1 LLTIAARLARN
12 AHRAVDTLEEGQMLT
27 IIMLILL
34 ALVILVIAAW
44 WLFEIEL
51 PDVVVAE
58 RLRRRAPASS
68 ISTARCS
75 LGLSGVAL
83 FLAGCAYLIYRW
95 RRDSEAR
102 TDDKSK

>member
-1 LLTIAARLARN
+1 
-12 AHRAVDTLEEGQMLT
+12 MLT

-34 ALVILVIAAW
+34 ALVVLVIAAW

-83 FLAGCAYLIYRW
+83 FLAGGAYLIYKW
-95 RRDSEAR
+95 TR
-102 TDDKSK
+102 TSKSGSDPEPK